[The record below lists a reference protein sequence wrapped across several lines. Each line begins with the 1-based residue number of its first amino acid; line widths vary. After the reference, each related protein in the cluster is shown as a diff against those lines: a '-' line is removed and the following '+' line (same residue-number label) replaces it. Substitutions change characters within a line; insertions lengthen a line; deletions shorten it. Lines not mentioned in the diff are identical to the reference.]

1 LDLGNHQLA
10 KFIHTRRLSANDDVV
25 RTRDIFGQ
33 RDALNGADGT
43 RDVGRLADI
52 GLDQDVRLYD
62 HRDSFVAVTEAIRF
76 RQPLAAY
83 ARRCASRYIVR
94 CVDEPPGA
102 CEMPVAPQTS
112 TQTLSELG
120 EFALIET
127 LTDGVSHAPGVLIGP
142 GDDAAAI
149 EITGILLSSVD
160 VLVEGVHFRRD
171 WVEAHDVGR
180 RAVAVNVADIEA
192 MGGRAVGMLAGF
204 SAPGDLPVAWA
215 REFADGLQTEC
226 AAAGVALLGGDV
238 TRARDVTVAVTVLG
252 VTDGVEPVRRGG
264 ARPGDV
270 VALTGR
276 VGWAGAG
283 LLVLSRGFRSPRA
296 VVDAYRVPQVPYGAG
311 AAAARAGAHAM
322 IDISDGLLA
331 DLGHVAAASGVEI
344 DLHRHAFD
352 VPEALHAVAAA
363 TNTDPYS
370 LILTGGED
378 HALAA
383 TFSAAA
389 ELPEGW
395 FPIGSVGAVGADGP
409 RVLVDGAS
417 WDSAGGF
424 DHFRSVAQRR

>member
-1 LDLGNHQLA
+1 
-10 KFIHTRRLSANDDVV
+10 
-25 RTRDIFGQ
+25 
-33 RDALNGADGT
+33 
-43 RDVGRLADI
+43 
-52 GLDQDVRLYD
+52 
-62 HRDSFVAVTEAIRF
+62 
-76 RQPLAAY
+76 
-83 ARRCASRYIVR
+83 
-94 CVDEPPGA
+94 
-102 CEMPVAPQTS
+102 MPVAPQTS
-112 TQTLSELG
+112 AQTLSELG
-120 EFALIET
+120 EFALIKN
-127 LTDGVSHAPGVLIGP
+127 LTSGMTDAPGVLVGP

-149 EITGILLSSVD
+149 EITGTLLSSVD

-171 WVEAHDVGR
+171 WAEARDVGR

-192 MGGRAVGMLAGF
+192 MGGRAVGMLVGF

-215 REFADGLQTEC
+215 REFADGLQTES
-226 AAAGVALLGGDV
+226 ATAGVALLGGDV

-296 VVDAYRVPQVPYGAG
+296 VVDAYRVPQVRYGAG

-322 IDISDGLLA
+322 IDISDGVLA
-331 DLGHVAAASGVEI
+331 DLGHVAAASRVEI
-344 DLHRHAFD
+344 DLHRSAFD
-352 VPEALHAVAAA
+352 VPEVLQAVAAA

-389 ELPEGW
+389 GLPEGW
-395 FPIGSVGAVGADGP
+395 FPIGSVGPVGAEDP
-409 RVLVDGAS
+409 RVLVDGTP

-424 DHFRSVAQRR
+424 DHFRPGGTQGR